1 MKVARKKSRR
11 QNAVD
16 PTAVDAGVDAGS
28 VLRAQDAQKNQAR
41 SMRDASFQAVAEALA
56 LARSEAERKA
66 RLKNFEPGVRETELL
81 LRGAPVWTLR
91 VHRRLGRVGG
101 AAVFFLLMLLL
112 WPALAALVVTGLQW
126 IGVAFLPSL
135 ADGVLSS
142 TGLSPKSALISLDVF
157 TFSWL
162 LPVLFF
168 ALIGALLAAKLVAVW
183 SRWCYTRS
191 KSWALGLFLGYDTA
205 PWSEFRER
213 LSALGQWRSRR
224 RQDKNRRDAA
234 IAKAQREGG
243 GL

>member
-1 MKVARKKSRR
+1 MARKKNRKRSV
-11 QNAVD
+11 VD
-16 PTAVDAGVDAGS
+16 QTAVDEGVNTDSAM
-28 VLRAQDAQKNQAR
+28 RARDAQKNQAR
-41 SMRDASFQAVAEALA
+41 SMRDASFEAVAEALA

-66 RLKNFEPGVRETELL
+66 RLKDFEPDARETELL

-101 AAVFFLLMLLL
+101 AAVFFLLMVAL

-126 IGVAFLPSL
+126 IGVAFLPGL
-135 ADGVLSS
+135 ADAVLGS

-168 ALIGALLAAKLVAVW
+168 ALIGALLGAKLIMVW

-213 LSALGQWRSRR
+213 LSALRQWRARR